1 MSIINFRPTSGDSM
15 DIETMSVPELTAY
28 LAALQQE
35 LAELDAREPKNKN
48 SEAFESWGDAHE
60 DLEDLLDDVQDRL
73 DELAESSR

>member
-1 MSIINFRPTSGDSM
+1 MSIINFRPASGDPM

-35 LAELDAREPKNKN
+35 LAVLAAREPKNKN
-48 SEAFESWGDAHE
+48 SEDFESWGEAHE

-73 DELAESSR
+73 DELAE